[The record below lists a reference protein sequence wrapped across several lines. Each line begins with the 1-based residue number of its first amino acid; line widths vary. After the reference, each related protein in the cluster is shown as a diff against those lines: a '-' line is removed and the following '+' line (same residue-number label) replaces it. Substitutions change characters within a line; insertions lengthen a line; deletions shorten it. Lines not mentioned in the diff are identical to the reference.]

1 MIQWH
6 RAVRQVHQDPVNVI
20 VGACENDIAYRKHCF
35 EHWFTFHF
43 QVRKMAA
50 GHQRIRKRTQEQ
62 GVLDSWPRKK
72 SKPADPKEDSI
83 EDATGADGM

>member
-1 MIQWH
+1 MTLPI
-6 RAVRQVHQDPVNVI
+6 
-20 VGACENDIAYRKHCF
+20 ENTALN
-35 EHWFTFHF
+35 FHFSLIF

-50 GHQRIRKRTQEQ
+50 GYQRIRKRTQEQ

-83 EDATGADGM
+83 EDDTGTDGM